1 MSMELNEEKVR
12 ALLEYGQKVV
22 AVEFSGE
29 VYFVVESGKLTTDI
43 VFSAQKDYFLFDKNF
58 KNIGFLYLSEQ
69 KYGEELIASAKRAGC
84 LEVPEFS
91 VSLSHI
97 EIGEDYRRKHLG
109 DFLINR
115 AIKDVCALSQ
125 GWSKET
131 LPIMFVRANSAVTL
145 PFYRKWGA
153 VDNQRYPN
161 EDFGLFNCMI
171 IKSPTPKEE
180 YDGKVLKEITVLK
193 ETKKEGGRNF

>member
-1 MSMELNEEKVR
+1 MELNEEKVK
-12 ALLEYGQKVV
+12 ALFEYGQKVV
-22 AVEFSGE
+22 AVEFAGE
-29 VYFVVESGKLTTDI
+29 VYFVVESGKLTADV

-69 KYGEELIASAKRAGC
+69 KYGEGLIASAKREGV
-84 LEVPEFS
+84 LDVPEFS

-97 EIGEDYRRKHLG
+97 EIEEDYRRRHLG
-109 DFLINR
+109 DFLLNK
-115 AIKDVCALSQ
+115 AIKDVCDLSQ
-125 GWSKET
+125 RCSVESI
-131 LPIMFVRANSAVTL
+131 PIMFVRANSAQTL

-171 IKSPTPKEE
+171 IKSPTPKAE
-180 YDGKVLKEITVLK
+180 YDGKVLKEITMPK
-193 ETKKEGGRNF
+193 ETKNEEGRNF